1 MTSLDLALDIVQLAA
16 LFALSIAN
24 GLIAYSVFKIQKD
37 RNTPKLV
44 VDMELVAEEDRE
56 YAGLYIQNVGLVLS
70 IPMPALRAVQGKVTA
85 EPALHVYA
93 HGEACRPDE
102 GRIDIGAGC
111 PVLSMVRESYGCIIG
126 DAPTGG
132 APVW

>member
-1 MTSLDLALDIVQLAA
+1 MSLVSLDLMDSRFRWKGGRKRPGDVRPGTVLEAI
-16 LFALSIAN
+16 SKSC
-24 GLIAYSVFKIQKD
+24 AY
-37 RNTPKLV
+37 
-44 VDMELVAEEDRE
+44 
-56 YAGLYIQNVGLVLS
+56 GLVLS
-70 IPMPALRAVQGKVTA
+70 IPMPAFRAVQGEVTA
-85 EPALHVYA
+85 DPALHVYA

-111 PVLSMVRESYGCIIG
+111 PLLSMVRESYGCIIG

>member
-1 MTSLDLALDIVQLAA
+1 MFSSIGIGPVIAI
-16 LFALSIAN
+16 LF
-24 GLIAYSVFKIQKD
+24 GC
-37 RNTPKLV
+37 
-44 VDMELVAEEDRE
+44 
-56 YAGLYIQNVGLVLS
+56 LVLS
-70 IPMPALRAVQGKVTA
+70 IPMPAFRAVQGEVTA

-111 PVLSMVRESYGCIIG
+111 PLLSMVRESYGCIIG

>member
-1 MTSLDLALDIVQLAA
+1 MFPAVPGCA
-16 LFALSIAN
+16 
-24 GLIAYSVFKIQKD
+24 
-37 RNTPKLV
+37 
-44 VDMELVAEEDRE
+44 MVAEMEEGGPLRCHP
-56 YAGLYIQNVGLVLS
+56 LSLLPNSLVLS
-70 IPMPALRAVQGKVTA
+70 IPMPAFRAVQGEVTA

-111 PVLSMVRESYGCIIG
+111 PLLSMVRESYGCIIG

>member
-1 MTSLDLALDIVQLAA
+1 MGMWT
-16 LFALSIAN
+16 
-24 GLIAYSVFKIQKD
+24 
-37 RNTPKLV
+37 
-44 VDMELVAEEDRE
+44 
-56 YAGLYIQNVGLVLS
+56 LVLS
-70 IPMPALRAVQGKVTA
+70 IPMPAFRAVQGEVTA
-85 EPALHVYA
+85 DPALHVYA

-111 PVLSMVRESYGCIIG
+111 PLLSMVRESYGCIIG

>member
-1 MTSLDLALDIVQLAA
+1 MVADLQLKRWTA
-16 LFALSIAN
+16 
-24 GLIAYSVFKIQKD
+24 FKIA
-37 RNTPKLV
+37 RL
-44 VDMELVAEEDRE
+44 R
-56 YAGLYIQNVGLVLS
+56 YGLCLRQQLVLS
-70 IPMPALRAVQGKVTA
+70 IPMPAFRAVQGEVTA
-85 EPALHVYA
+85 EPASDVYA
-93 HGEACRPDE
+93 PGEACRPDE

>member
-1 MTSLDLALDIVQLAA
+1 MFALALRCGYGDNTWVH
-16 LFALSIAN
+16 
-24 GLIAYSVFKIQKD
+24 SVGD
-37 RNTPKLV
+37 GAPW
-44 VDMELVAEEDRE
+44 
-56 YAGLYIQNVGLVLS
+56 LVLS
-70 IPMPALRAVQGKVTA
+70 IPMPAFRAVQGEVTA
-85 EPALHVYA
+85 EPASDVYA
-93 HGEACRPDE
+93 PGEACRPDE

>member
-1 MTSLDLALDIVQLAA
+1 MTDTTAINDRIGELCHQFRLPTMGAQSVARFTAAGHGDALETLLEV
-16 LFALSIAN
+16 
-24 GLIAYSVFKIQKD
+24 
-37 RNTPKLV
+37 
-44 VDMELVAEEDRE
+44 
-56 YAGLYIQNVGLVLS
+56 LVLS
-70 IPMPALRAVQGKVTA
+70 IPMPAFRAVQGEVTA
-85 EPALHVYA
+85 EPASDVYA
-93 HGEACRPDE
+93 PGEACRPDE

>member
-1 MTSLDLALDIVQLAA
+1 MPAVWAIVSIYHFQLGAL
-16 LFALSIAN
+16 
-24 GLIAYSVFKIQKD
+24 
-37 RNTPKLV
+37 
-44 VDMELVAEEDRE
+44 
-56 YAGLYIQNVGLVLS
+56 LVLS
-70 IPMPALRAVQGKVTA
+70 IPMPAFRAVQGEVTA
-85 EPALHVYA
+85 EPASDVYA
-93 HGEACRPDE
+93 PGEACRPDE